1 MYPLGVLKKK
11 QLKIL
16 KLTFTG
22 NIVNEASTASNTL
35 IYPDGTVSIVGNK
48 LNLDGSAG
56 CSVRIKQNVGNDW
69 FNLQRDFD
77 LTFDLVINTSSPV
90 GGIVHIMDSSQNSFF
105 QLQYENTGNGVL
117 QLILGGQPSTN
128 FATSALFGAIPKGT
142 LLSIKIEYRRTS
154 AKLYI
159 NSVLAVDATGFL
171 QRTNIIRDLWLGG
184 AWAGNTIVGSM
195 DNVEMTLL

>member
-1 MYPLGVLKKK
+1 MRTLGVLKNKL
-11 QLKIL
+11 LKIL
-16 KLTFTG
+16 KLTFTTAG
-22 NIVNEASTASNTL
+22 SVVNEASTPLIFNIDNTSTISGGKFNLASSSL
-35 IYPDGTVSIVGNK
+35 SSIKVSHPVG
-48 LNLDGSAG
+48 AT
-56 CSVRIKQNVGNDW
+56 W

-77 LTFDLVINTSSPV
+77 LTFDLVVVTNSPA
-90 GGIVHIMDSSQNSFF
+90 GGIVHILDYSQNSFF

-117 QLILGGQPSTN
+117 QLIHGGQPNTV

-142 LLSIKIEYRRTS
+142 PLAIKIEYRRTS

-159 NSVLAVDATGFL
+159 NSVLAINATGLL

-184 AWAGNTIVGSM
+184 AGAGNTISGSM

>member
-48 LNLDGSAG
+48 LNFNGSSD
-56 CSVRIKQNVGNDW
+56 CSVQIEQLGGSDW
-69 FNLQRDFD
+69 FNLQRGFD
-77 LTFDLVINTSSPV
+77 LKFDLVINTSSPT
-90 GGIVHIMDSSQNSFF
+90 GGIVHIIDSSQTSFF

-184 AWAGNTIVGSM
+184 AWVGNTIVGSM
-195 DNVEMTLL
+195 DNVEMTFL

>member
-1 MYPLGVLKKK
+1 MFPLGVLKKK

-22 NIVNEASTASNTL
+22 NIVNEASTASNTQIL
-35 IYPDGTVSIVGNK
+35 QYGSVSIAGNK
-48 LNLDGSAG
+48 LNLNAD
-56 CSVRIKQNVGNDW
+56 CSVKITQLVGNDW

-77 LTFDLVINTSSPV
+77 LTFDLVVVTNSPA
-90 GGIVHIMDSSQNSFF
+90 GGIFYIMDSLENSFF

-117 QLILGGQPSTN
+117 QLIHGGQPNTS

-142 LLSIKIEYRRTS
+142 PLAIKIEYRRTS

-159 NSVLAVDATGFL
+159 NSVLAIDATGFL
-171 QRTNIIRDLWLGG
+171 QRTNIIRNLWLGG
-184 AWAGNTIVGSM
+184 AWSGDTIAGSM

>member
-35 IYPDGTVSIVGNK
+35 IYPDGTVSLAGNK
-48 LNLDGSAG
+48 LNLDGSTG
-56 CSVRIKQNVGNDW
+56 CSVQIKQNVGSDW
-69 FNLQRDFD
+69 FNFQRDFD